1 LTLLRAN
8 LMKLSLSDLNNGYV
22 YLGDK
27 LKVRTIFNFD
37 EDSSILWSGIRL
49 LTHPPC
55 LKELQITKEDI
66 FSKGYFEKGEYIR
79 EKSFLIKNNVIP
91 TIKNRNLEYEI
102 KLILRQPHPTNP
114 DDDLVINKTQKI
126 EIKAK
131 STDQQVI
138 KPNPL
143 SLSISGLNINLSKD
157 VYRPGETIK
166 INFSSQELKQV
177 EIRLL
182 QKANLIC
189 YCEAYG
195 QTCSKVEELPPA
207 IAGDVKTTD
216 MNKDFLLLKVP
227 EVAQP
232 SHNYLWEPHEKEYW
246 GMKYGSYVKW
256 SLLFIGKP
264 KPEFGKELIRFEVPV
279 TIVAKSVA
287 EAEIGPDL
295 FSKDT
300 AGAPSIFDSMSSK
313 FQKVYKITSIDSDLE
328 KYSIKIKNISK
339 ETLRGVS
346 VSISGLQE
354 GLFEST
360 PNLTGFNRWEAG
372 EEKEIIYNTKQNITA
387 LICVLTDNSQKEI
400 RIQTPLATNF
410 F

>member
-1 LTLLRAN
+1 MTLLRAN
-8 LMKLSLSDLNNGYV
+8 LMKLSLSDLNNGKV

-126 EIKAK
+126 DIIAK
-131 STDQQVI
+131 DTDQQVA

-143 SLSISGLNINLSKD
+143 SLSISGLNIDLSKD
-157 VYRPGETIK
+157 VFKPGETIK
-166 INFSSQELKQV
+166 INFSSEELKQV

-207 IAGDVKTTD
+207 IAGDVKTSD

-232 SHNYLWEPHEKEYW
+232 SHNYLWEPHEKEFW

-256 SLLFIGKP
+256 SLLLIGKP
-264 KPEFGKELIRFEVPV
+264 KPEYGKESIKFEVPI
-279 TIVAKSVA
+279 TI
-287 EAEIGPDL
+287 IGKPVGEDELGADL
-295 FSKDT
+295 FSKNT
-300 AGAPSIFDSMSSK
+300 AGAPSIFDGVSSK
-313 FQKVYKITSIDSDLE
+313 FQKVYKITSIDSDID
-328 KYSIKIKNISK
+328 KYSIRIKNISK
-339 ETLRGVS
+339 EALHGVS
-346 VSISGLQE
+346 VKISGLQE
-354 GLFEST
+354 GLFET
-360 PNLTGFNRWEAG
+360 APILTGFRRWEAG
-372 EEKEIIYNTKQNITA
+372 EEKEIGYDTKQSITA
-387 LICVLTDNSQKEI
+387 LICVLEDNSQKTI
-400 RIQTPLATNF
+400 RIQTPLATNYF
-410 F
+410 

>member
-1 LTLLRAN
+1 
-8 LMKLSLSDLNNGYV
+8 MIEIKLELSDRNNGSV

-27 LKVRTIFNFD
+27 LTVRTTFNFD

-66 FSKGYFEKGEYIR
+66 FSKGNFEKGEYIR
-79 EKSFLIKNNVIP
+79 ENSVLIKNNVIP

-102 KLILRQPHPTNP
+102 KLILRLPHPTNP

-131 STDQQVI
+131 ESNQLVT

-143 SLSISGLNINLSKD
+143 SLSISGLNINVSKD
-157 VYRPGETIK
+157 IYRPGETIK
-166 INFSSQELKQV
+166 INFSSEGLKQV

-207 IAGDVKTTD
+207 IAGDSRTSD

-227 EVAQP
+227 EIAQP
-232 SHNYLWEPHEKEYW
+232 SHNYLWEPHEKEFW
-246 GMKYGSYVKW
+246 GMKYGSYIKW
-256 SLLFIGKP
+256 SLMFIGKP
-264 KPEFGKELIRFEVPV
+264 KPEFGKEPVKIKVPI
-279 TIVAKSVA
+279 TIMAKPVGKDELRA
-287 EAEIGPDL
+287 DL
-295 FSKDT
+295 FSKGT
-300 AGAPSIFDSMSSK
+300 TGAPSIFDGLSSK
-313 FQKVYKITSIDSDLE
+313 FQKIYKIVSIDSDIE
-328 KYSIKIKNISK
+328 KYNIKIKNISK
-339 ETLRGVS
+339 ETLHGVS
-346 VSISGLQE
+346 VNISGLQE
-354 GLFEST
+354 GLFET
-360 PNLTGFNRWEAG
+360 APTLTGFNRWEAG
-372 EEKEIIYNTKQNITA
+372 EEKEIVYNSKQNITA
-387 LICVLTDNSQKEI
+387 LICVLEDNSQKTI
-400 RIQTPLATNF
+400 RIQTPLASNF

>member
-1 LTLLRAN
+1 
-8 LMKLSLSDLNNGYV
+8 MIEIKLELSDRNNGSV

-27 LKVRTIFNFD
+27 LTVRTTFNFD

-66 FSKGYFEKGEYIR
+66 FSKGNFEKGEYIR
-79 EKSFLIKNNVIP
+79 ENSVLIKNNVIP

-102 KLILRQPHPTNP
+102 KLILRLPHPTNP

-131 STDQQVI
+131 ESNQLVT

-143 SLSISGLNINLSKD
+143 SLSISGLNINVSKD

-166 INFSSQELKQV
+166 INFSSEGLKQV

-207 IAGDVKTTD
+207 IAGDSRTSD

-227 EVAQP
+227 EIAQP
-232 SHNYLWEPHEKEYW
+232 SHNYLWEPHEKEFW

-256 SLLFIGKP
+256 SLMLIGKP
-264 KPEFGKELIRFEVPV
+264 KPEFGKEPVKFEVPI
-279 TIVAKSVA
+279 TIIAKP
-287 EAEIGPDL
+287 IGKDELKADL

-300 AGAPSIFDSMSSK
+300 TGAPSIFDGVSSK
-313 FQKVYKITSIDSDLE
+313 FQKIYKIVSIDSDIE
-328 KYSIKIKNISK
+328 KYNIKIKNISK
-339 ETLRGVS
+339 ETLHGVS
-346 VSISGLQE
+346 VNISGLQE
-354 GLFEST
+354 GLFET
-360 PNLTGFNRWEAG
+360 APALTGFNRWEAG
-372 EEKEIIYNTKQNITA
+372 EEKEIVYNSKQNITA
-387 LICVLTDNSQKEI
+387 LICVLEDNSQKTI
-400 RIQTPLATNF
+400 RIQTPLASNF

>member
-1 LTLLRAN
+1 VIEI
-8 LMKLSLSDLNNGYV
+8 KLELSDRNNGSV

-27 LKVRTIFNFD
+27 LTVRTTFNFD

-66 FSKGYFEKGEYIR
+66 FSKGNFEKGEYIR
-79 EKSFLIKNNVIP
+79 ENSVLIKNNVIP

-102 KLILRQPHPTNP
+102 KLILRLPHPTNP

-131 STDQQVI
+131 ESNQLVT

-143 SLSISGLNINLSKD
+143 SLSISGLNINVSKD
-157 VYRPGETIK
+157 IYRPGETIK
-166 INFSSQELKQV
+166 INFSSEGLKQV

-207 IAGDVKTTD
+207 IAGDSRTSD

-227 EVAQP
+227 EIAQP
-232 SHNYLWEPHEKEYW
+232 SHNYLWEPHEKEFW

-256 SLLFIGKP
+256 SLMLIGKP
-264 KPEFGKELIRFEVPV
+264 KPEFGKEPVKFEVPI
-279 TIVAKSVA
+279 TIIAKP
-287 EAEIGPDL
+287 IGKDELKADL

-300 AGAPSIFDSMSSK
+300 TGAPSIFDGVSSK
-313 FQKVYKITSIDSDLE
+313 FQKIYKIVSIDSDIE
-328 KYSIKIKNISK
+328 KYNIKIKNISK
-339 ETLRGVS
+339 ETLHGVS
-346 VSISGLQE
+346 VNISGLQE
-354 GLFEST
+354 GLFET
-360 PNLTGFNRWEAG
+360 APALTGFNRWEAG
-372 EEKEIIYNTKQNITA
+372 EEKEIVYNSKQNITA
-387 LICVLTDNSQKEI
+387 LICVLEDNSQKTI
-400 RIQTPLATNF
+400 RIQTPLASNF

>member
-1 LTLLRAN
+1 
-8 LMKLSLSDLNNGYV
+8 MKLKLSDLNNGSV

-27 LKVRTIFNFD
+27 LKVRTTFNFD

-66 FSKGYFEKGEYIR
+66 FSKGQFEKGEYIR
-79 EKSFLIKNNVIP
+79 ENSFLIKNNVIP
-91 TIKNRNLEYEI
+91 TIKNRNLDYEI
-102 KLILRQPHPTNP
+102 KLILRLPHPNNP

-131 STDQQVI
+131 ESNQQLS

-143 SLSISGLNINLSKD
+143 SLSISGLSVNVSKD
-157 VYRPGETIK
+157 VFKPGETIK
-166 INFSSQELKQV
+166 INFSSEELKQV

-207 IAGDVKTTD
+207 IAGDAKTSD

-227 EVAQP
+227 EIAQP
-232 SHNYLWEPHEKEYW
+232 SHNYLWEPHEKEFW
-246 GMKYGSYVKW
+246 GIKYGSYVKW
-256 SLLFIGKP
+256 SLMFIGKP
-264 KPEFGKELIRFEVPV
+264 KPEFGKEPIKFKVPITIIAKPVGKDELI
-279 TIVAKSVA
+279 T
-287 EAEIGPDL
+287 DL
-295 FSKDT
+295 FSEGT
-300 AGAPSIFDSMSSK
+300 AEAPSIFDGVSSR
-313 FQKVYKITSIDSDLE
+313 FQKVYKIISIDSDIE
-328 KYSIKIKNISK
+328 KYNIKLKNISK
-339 ETLRGVS
+339 ETLQGVS
-346 VSISGLQE
+346 VNISGLQE
-354 GLFEST
+354 GLFET
-360 PNLTGFNRWEAG
+360 APNLTGFHRWEAG
-372 EEKEIIYNTKQNITA
+372 EEKEIVYNSKQNITA
-387 LICVLTDNSQKEI
+387 LICVLKDNSQKTI
-400 RIQTPLATNF
+400 RIQTPLASNF

>member
-1 LTLLRAN
+1 VIEI
-8 LMKLSLSDLNNGYV
+8 KLELSDRNNGSV

-27 LKVRTIFNFD
+27 LTVRTTFNFD

-66 FSKGYFEKGEYIR
+66 FSKGNFEKGEYIR
-79 EKSFLIKNNVIP
+79 ENSVLIKNNVIP

-102 KLILRQPHPTNP
+102 KLILRLPHPTNP

-131 STDQQVI
+131 ESNQLVT

-143 SLSISGLNINLSKD
+143 SLSISGLNINVSKD

-166 INFSSQELKQV
+166 INFSSEGLKQV

-182 QKANLIC
+182 QKANIIC

-207 IAGDVKTTD
+207 IAGDSRTSD

-227 EVAQP
+227 EIAQP
-232 SHNYLWEPHEKEYW
+232 SHNYLWEPHEKEFW

-256 SLLFIGKP
+256 SLMFIGKP
-264 KPEFGKELIRFEVPV
+264 KPEFGKESVKFEVPI
-279 TIVAKSVA
+279 TIKAKP
-287 EAEIGPDL
+287 IGKDELRADL

-300 AGAPSIFDSMSSK
+300 TGAPSIFDGFSSK
-313 FQKVYKITSIDSDLE
+313 FQKIYKIVSIDSDIE
-328 KYSIKIKNISK
+328 KYNIKIKNISK
-339 ETLRGVS
+339 ETLHGVS
-346 VSISGLQE
+346 VNISGLQE
-354 GLFEST
+354 GLFET
-360 PNLTGFNRWEAG
+360 APALTGFNRWEAG
-372 EEKEIIYNTKQNITA
+372 EEKEIVYNSKQNITA
-387 LICVLTDNSQKEI
+387 LICVLEDNSQKTI
-400 RIQTPLATNF
+400 RIQTPLASNF

>member
-1 LTLLRAN
+1 
-8 LMKLSLSDLNNGYV
+8 MKLKLSDLNNGSV

-27 LKVRTIFNFD
+27 LKVRTTFNFD

-66 FSKGYFEKGEYIR
+66 FSKGQFEKGEYIR
-79 EKSFLIKNNVIP
+79 ENSVLIKNNVIP

-102 KLILRQPHPTNP
+102 KLILRLPHPNNP
-114 DDDLVINKTQKI
+114 DDDLVIKKTQKI

-131 STDQQVI
+131 ESNQQLS

-143 SLSISGLNINLSKD
+143 SLSISGLSVNVSKD
-157 VYRPGETIK
+157 VFKPGETIK
-166 INFSSQELKQV
+166 INFSSEELKQV

-207 IAGDVKTTD
+207 IAGDAKTSD

-227 EVAQP
+227 EIAQP
-232 SHNYLWEPHEKEYW
+232 SHNYLWEPHEKEFW
-246 GMKYGSYVKW
+246 GMKYGSYIKW
-256 SLLFIGKP
+256 SLMFIGKP
-264 KPEFGKELIRFEVPV
+264 KPEFGKEPIKFKVPI
-279 TIVAKSVA
+279 TIIAKPVGKD
-287 EAEIGPDL
+287 ELRTDL
-295 FSKDT
+295 FSKGT
-300 AGAPSIFDSMSSK
+300 AEAPSIFDGVSSR
-313 FQKVYKITSIDSDLE
+313 FQKVYKIISIDSDIE
-328 KYSIKIKNISK
+328 KYNIKIKNISK
-339 ETLRGVS
+339 ETLYGVS
-346 VSISGLQE
+346 VNISGLQE
-354 GLFEST
+354 GLFET
-360 PNLTGFNRWEAG
+360 APTLTGFHRWEAG
-372 EEKEIIYNTKQNITA
+372 EEKEIVYNSKQNITA
-387 LICVLTDNSQKEI
+387 LICVLKDNSQKTI
-400 RIQTPLATNF
+400 RIQTPLASNF

>member
-1 LTLLRAN
+1 
-8 LMKLSLSDLNNGYV
+8 MKLNLSDLNNGNV

-27 LKVRTIFNFD
+27 LNVRTSYNFD

-55 LKELQITKEDI
+55 LKELQITKEEI
-66 FSKGYFEKGEYIR
+66 FSKGRFEKGEYIR
-79 EKSFLIKNNVIP
+79 EKSLLIKNNVIP
-91 TIKNRNLEYEI
+91 TIKSRNLEYEI
-102 KLILRQPHPTNP
+102 KLILRLPHPHNP
-114 DDDLVINKTQKI
+114 NDDLVINKTQKI

-131 STDQQVI
+131 DSTQQVI

-143 SLSISGLNINLSKD
+143 SLSISGLNINLTKD

-166 INFSSQELKQV
+166 INFSSEELKQV

-182 QKANLIC
+182 QKANIIC

-207 IAGDVKTTD
+207 IAGDSKTSD

-227 EVAQP
+227 EIAQP
-232 SHNYLWEPHEKEYW
+232 SHNYLWEPHEKEFW

-256 SLLFIGKP
+256 SLMLIGKP
-264 KPEFGKELIRFEVPV
+264 KPEYGKEPIRFEVPI
-279 TIVAKSVA
+279 TI
-287 EAEIGPDL
+287 IGKPVGEDDLGAAL

-300 AGAPSIFDSMSSK
+300 AGAPSIFDDVSSK
-313 FQKVYKITSIDSDLE
+313 FQKVYKITSIDSDIE
-328 KYSIKIKNISK
+328 KYSIKIKNTSK
-339 ETLRGVS
+339 EALLGVS
-346 VSISGLQE
+346 VNISGLQE
-354 GLFEST
+354 GLFET
-360 PNLTGFNRWEAG
+360 APTLTGFHRWEAG
-372 EEKEIIYNTKQNITA
+372 EEKEIVYNTKQNITA
-387 LICVLTDNSQKEI
+387 LISVLDDNSQKTI
-400 RIQTPLATNF
+400 RIQTPLASNF